1 MLTVLEIKANP
12 VKLSDLS
19 KEQNFLKRI
28 DKKPPRK
35 YRRGLTFI

>member
-19 KEQNFLKRI
+19 KEQNFIKRI
-28 DKKPPRK
+28 KKAPTK
-35 YRRGLTFI
+35 IS